1 MLKRVILFLGA
12 LVVAV
17 AAAWA
22 SFSTLALL
30 AEATGWASG
39 AWLLPTSIDVL
50 GALACY
56 VWLTKSFPLDAR
68 RFARGTTFAAI
79 GVSVVGNGVG
89 HLVSSNMLTASVLLI
104 VLVGAVPPSS
114 LAALIHMIVL
124 ATSTPVPAGR
134 RKTPTANESES
145 DRSTTRGSDS
155 TRKKAATRKPTT
167 TTTATRKPKPTPTA
181 TPTVDPTPTPTDEGD
196 SEVEDEF
203 LLHRAKKADEA
214 HRSEYGRPISRD
226 RLRDEL
232 NIGTAKA
239 ADLVKEIRGQEGVA

>member
-1 MLKRVILFLGA
+1 MLKRVILFGGA

-22 SFSTLALL
+22 SFSTLASL

-39 AWLLPTSIDVL
+39 PWLLPTSIDVL

-56 VWLTKSFPLDAR
+56 VWLTKSFPEASR

-89 HLVSSNMLTASVLLI
+89 HLLSSGMLAGGVLLI
-104 VLVGAVPPSS
+104 VLVGAIPPSS

-124 ATSTPVPAGR
+124 ATSAPVATGR
-134 RKTPTANESES
+134 RNSATVVDSIPTQSRTVAPTRKRTTGARKATPTS
-145 DRSTTRGSDS
+145 DR
-155 TRKKAATRKPTT
+155 KAKV
-167 TTTATRKPKPTPTA
+167 TPTA
-181 TPTVDPTPTPTDEGD
+181 TPEPTRTASPTAETDPT
-196 SEVEDEF
+196 SEDEL
-203 LLHRAKKADEA
+203 LLHRAKKADES
-214 HRSEYGRPISRD
+214 HRSQHGRPISRD

-239 ADLVKEIRGQEGVA
+239 ADLVKELRGQEEVA